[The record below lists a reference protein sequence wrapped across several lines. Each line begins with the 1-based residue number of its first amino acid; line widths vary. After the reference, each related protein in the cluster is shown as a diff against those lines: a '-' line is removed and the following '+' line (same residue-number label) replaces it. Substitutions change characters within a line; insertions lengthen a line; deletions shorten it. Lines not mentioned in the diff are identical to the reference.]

1 MKDEVRE
8 FLAFL
13 DRKGFKVTR
22 PRRAIAEVAFA
33 THKHF
38 TLEGLIRMTRQRDP
52 SIGRVTVYRTHA
64 LMVEGGFIEKV
75 SVADG
80 PASYEHTTYPPHHD
94 HMVCESCGRIIN
106 FRDETVER
114 FPEEA
119 CRAEG
124 FEPSSHILTIFGTC
138 QRCQKQGPA
147 RPGRSRAR
155 GGAGR

>member
-8 FLAFL
+8 FMSFL
-13 DRKGFKVTR
+13 ERKGLKVTR
-22 PRRAIAEVAFA
+22 PRERIAEVVFS

-38 TLEGLIRMTRQRDP
+38 TLEDLIRWTKQRDA

-64 LMVEGGFIEKV
+64 LLVEGGFLEKV

-80 PASYEHTTYPPHHD
+80 PASYEHTVYHPHHD

-119 CRAEG
+119 CKSQG
-124 FEPSSHILTIFGTC
+124 FRPSSHILTIFGTC
-138 QRCQKQGPA
+138 QRCQKDA
-147 RPGRSRAR
+147 R
-155 GGAGR
+155 